1 MRTEIG
7 LLDSAGDWLVC
18 ALVIALATLGKL
30 GGTTLAARLTGIEW
44 RPALAL
50 GFLMN
55 TRGLMQ
61 LIVLD
66 LGLDLGLI
74 TPKLFTTMVL
84 MALVT
89 TLLATPALDL
99 VLGKRWAEAAPGATP
114 EPAGRYP
121 GRP

>member
-1 MRTEIG
+1 
-7 LLDSAGDWLVC
+7 V
-18 ALVIALATLGKL
+18 GKL
-30 GGTTLAARLTGIEW
+30 GGTALAGRLTGLGW

-66 LGLDLGLI
+66 LGLELGLI
-74 TPKLFTTMVL
+74 TPELFAMMVL

-89 TLLATPALDL
+89 TFLATPALGL
-99 VLGKRWAEAAPGATP
+99 VLGRNWRDVEANASVRPSRS
-114 EPAGRYP
+114 EPT
-121 GRP
+121 